1 MKPLRLSIW
10 LTLYYTSITAVILGL
25 RMVYPGIDIYL
36 PIGGAQE
43 LLSGST
49 TSDPLESLAI
59 YATQI
64 QNFSD
69 SLIWL
74 VFAILGAVATVF
86 PVTRVY
92 MEIRNLDEYDQSLI
106 ETILILPIAVTSV
119 VVIVQNSLALA
130 FSLAGVVGAVRFR
143 NTLKS
148 SGDALYILL
157 AIGVGLA
164 AGIGALEIAIIM
176 SVIFNYCF
184 LLVWT
189 FDYGAR
195 ANTHRYMRDNQEEL
209 SSKHKHKRKNKEK

>member
-1 MKPLRLSIW
+1 MRPLKLFTW
-10 LTLYYTSITAVILGL
+10 LTGYYIALALI
-25 RMVYPGIDIYL
+25 IYL
-36 PIGGAQE
+36 ALLIYPDLEDYLPVGGAQK
-43 LLSGST
+43 LLTGIGENSLE
-49 TSDPLESLAI
+49 PLEI

-64 QNFSD
+64 RSFSG
-69 SLIWL
+69 SLVWL
-74 VFAILGAVATVF
+74 VGAILGALITVL

-92 MEIRNLDEYDQSLI
+92 MEVRSREDFDQSLV

-164 AGIGALEIAIIM
+164 SGTGALEIAIIM
-176 SVIFNYCF
+176 TIIFNYCF
-184 LLVWT
+184 LLLWV
-189 FDYGAR
+189 FDYGGR
-195 ANTHRYMRDNQEEL
+195 DVSHRYLRSNHDETTD
-209 SSKHKHKRKNKEK
+209 SHKE

>member
-1 MKPLRLSIW
+1 MKPLKLSIW
-10 LTLYYTSITAVILGL
+10 LALYYVIITAVVLTL
-25 RMVYPGIDIYL
+25 RMIFPDLDDYL
-36 PIGGAQE
+36 PLGGAQE
-43 LLSGST
+43 LLSGPT
-49 TSDPLESLAI
+49 GEPLESLAI

-92 MEIRNLDEYDQSLI
+92 MEIRNLDEYDQSLV

-176 SVIFNYCF
+176 SVIFNFCF

-189 FDYGAR
+189 FDYGHR
-195 ANTHRYMRDNQEEL
+195 ANTHRYLRDSQEVPAT
-209 SSKHKHKRKNKEK
+209 KHKHKNGGKKK